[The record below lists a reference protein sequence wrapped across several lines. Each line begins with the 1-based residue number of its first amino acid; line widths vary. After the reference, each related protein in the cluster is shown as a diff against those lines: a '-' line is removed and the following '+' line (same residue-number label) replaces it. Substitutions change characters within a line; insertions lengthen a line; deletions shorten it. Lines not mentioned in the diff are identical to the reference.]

1 MNKLI
6 ILSTQAVPE
15 GRVFGLDAQTLIQ
28 IGFQLFNGIVLAAVL
43 TYLLYKPVKEF
54 MEKRSDRIQNS
65 RDEAEETMAKAT
77 ALIAEYETKITEI
90 EKERTEILEAAR
102 VEANDQR
109 KVILKEAVQEADK
122 LKQQSLAKI
131 AGDKERLKE
140 ESRLHI
146 IELSSVIAGKYLA
159 ENLDDKAQADYFED
173 MIAQLEESTWIS

>member
-28 IGFQLFNGIVLAAVL
+28 IGFQLFNGIVLSVIL

-54 MEKRSDRIQNS
+54 MQKRTNRIQNS

-90 EKERTEILEAAR
+90 ENERTEILESAR
-102 VEANDQR
+102 VEANEQR
-109 KVILKEAVQEADK
+109 KLILDEAGQEANKLKEQAIVKVA
-122 LKQQSLAKI
+122 A
-131 AGDKERLKE
+131 DKERLRE

-146 IELSSVIAGKYLA
+146 IELSSVIAEKYLA
-159 ENLDDKAQADYFED
+159 ANLDDKAQADYFED
-173 MIAQLEESTWIS
+173 MIAQLEESPWIS